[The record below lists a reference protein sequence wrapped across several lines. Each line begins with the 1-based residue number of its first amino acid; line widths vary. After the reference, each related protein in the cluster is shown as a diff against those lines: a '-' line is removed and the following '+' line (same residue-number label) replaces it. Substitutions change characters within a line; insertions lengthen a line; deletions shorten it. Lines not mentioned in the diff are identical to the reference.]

1 MFGFGALE
9 RRTTVRGKR
18 PRKRRD
24 EAGAANASIITETTR
39 NFERF
44 FEIFADSAVEK
55 KTGKKKPPTARRERE
70 TVGGVAG

>member
-24 EAGAANASIITETTR
+24 ETGAANAPIITETTR

-55 KTGKKKPPTARRERE
+55 KTRRPKENAKRE
-70 TVGGVAG
+70 SSAF

>member
-24 EAGAANASIITETTR
+24 ETGAANASIITETTR

-44 FEIFADSAVEK
+44 FEIFADSAV
-55 KTGKKKPPTARRERE
+55 KKKMRRKDF
-70 TVGGVAG
+70 

>member
-9 RRTTVRGKR
+9 RRATVRGKR

-24 EAGAANASIITETTR
+24 EAGAANAPIIAETPW

-44 FEIFADSAVEK
+44 FEIFVDSTVVEN
-55 KTGKKKPPTARRERE
+55 GESDGRLRG
-70 TVGGVAG
+70 VGYKD